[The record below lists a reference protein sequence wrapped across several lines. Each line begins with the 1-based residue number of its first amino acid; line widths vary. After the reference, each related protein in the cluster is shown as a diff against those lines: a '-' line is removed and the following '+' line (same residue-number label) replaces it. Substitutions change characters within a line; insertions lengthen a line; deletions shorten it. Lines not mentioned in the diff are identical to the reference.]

1 MSTSTKSIIIFL
13 IVVLILLGVWWMLAG
28 KSQPTPAQSAPVTQ
42 NVTTTTSAGQA
53 PSPATSVAGRDDS
66 NTSLD
71 QDLNSVDAQLKV
83 VDTNS
88 ASVDQSLNDKPVAQT
103 E

>member
-1 MSTSTKSIIIFL
+1 MSNSTKAILIFL
-13 IVVLILLGVWWMLAG
+13 VVVLLLIGIWYLVAG
-28 KSQPTPAQSAPVTQ
+28 KSQPAPAQNPVVTQ
-42 NVTTTTSAGQA
+42 SQTEAGQA
-53 PSPATSVAGRDDS
+53 PTTSAAGSSVSARDNSDAS
-66 NTSLD
+66 LSADLTSI
-71 QDLNSVDAQLKV
+71 DAQLKV